1 MLSQQGWGY
10 LDARLKQLFNNKE
23 TVFGGF
29 NIMFVGDFAQLPPV
43 CCNIIYIDYLN
54 ELEIEKIGK
63 VAFGSI
69 NTVFLL

>member
-1 MLSQQGWGY
+1 
-10 LDARLKQLFNNKE
+10 
-23 TVFGGF
+23 
-29 NIMFVGDFAQLPPV
+29 MFVGDFAQLPPV